1 MPSTPPY
8 YSDAGWLQWPDN
20 EAYSFQFTR
29 MLGAVQQGAST
40 ASECFFAAMITPG
53 GNRAAHRIAIPFKTR
68 DAVRDEFAPRL
79 RPPEPCR
86 FSKSASDFWTRLA
99 AIEIRR
105 ERPGAF
111 RQRSGVSAGSPAGAV
126 SRRNGGFLMLYRGMD
141 RAQLDIAY
149 NNRSRRAAQEGAST
163 VSECFFAAR
172 LITPGDD
179 GSWHEAWERVADINS
194 ARLTHIPLSHAKDKI
209 SSLVHLSPVRY
220 GTMWA
225 RKPSLFSRWIDARG

>member
-1 MPSTPPY
+1 
-8 YSDAGWLQWPDN
+8 
-20 EAYSFQFTR
+20 
-29 MLGAVQQGAST
+29 
-40 ASECFFAAMITPG
+40 
-53 GNRAAHRIAIPFKTR
+53 
-68 DAVRDEFAPRL
+68 
-79 RPPEPCR
+79 
-86 FSKSASDFWTRLA
+86 
-99 AIEIRR
+99 
-105 ERPGAF
+105 
-111 RQRSGVSAGSPAGAV
+111 
-126 SRRNGGFLMLYRGMD
+126 MLYRGMD